1 MSIHADGSLVNDLI
15 ILVGQH
21 KESEYILQEA
31 TAAIKNYLRRVL
43 YINHIKH
50 KNISTLINTT
60 LTCKFPRSRQNLV
73 MILKACTDVPDF
85 KKYIKELGGN
95 NLIEDAPSG
104 NL

>member
-1 MSIHADGSLVNDLI
+1 MVNDLI

-85 KKYIKELGGN
+85 KKYIKELGGI
-95 NLIEDAPSG
+95 NLVEDAPSG

>member
-1 MSIHADGSLVNDLI
+1 LVNDLI

-85 KKYIKELGGN
+85 KKYIKELGGI
-95 NLIEDAPSG
+95 NLVEDAPSG